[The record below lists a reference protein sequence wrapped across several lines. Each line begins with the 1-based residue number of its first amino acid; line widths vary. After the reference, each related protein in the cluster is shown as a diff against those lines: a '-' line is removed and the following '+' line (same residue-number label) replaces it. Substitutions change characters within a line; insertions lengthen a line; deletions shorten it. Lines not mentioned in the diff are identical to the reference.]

1 MRNRATAIR
10 VVVIVWIVAAV
21 GGDVGLALGP
31 IPPGQASDL
40 ASSESL
46 VILVLSVIAW
56 PVFSGVLA
64 ALFFTLVVNRLAPPT
79 AEVSADA
86 LRGNT
91 RVQTTWIA
99 TTLVIVLS
107 LAVYGTVEL
116 AIDQP
121 GAGISTTS
129 ASLPM
134 PASQDQP
141 LEVQVIAQQW
151 WFTYRYPTYGGIE
164 TAQLVLPVNQK
175 IEFHITSLDVIHS
188 FWFFALGVKA
198 DAVPLNDNVVTAIP
212 TQVGTYR
219 VQCSELCGLWH
230 GNMTDDTAMVVS
242 TSDFATWIQQQ
253 TTLDAPV
260 MKYLPPYS
268 HIYAGSNLPQPGVYA
283 P

>member
-1 MRNRATAIR
+1 
-10 VVVIVWIVAAV
+10 
-21 GGDVGLALGP
+21 
-31 IPPGQASDL
+31 
-40 ASSESL
+40 
-46 VILVLSVIAW
+46 VIAW

-64 ALFFTLVVNRLAPPT
+64 ALFFALVVNRLAPPT

-99 TTLVIVLS
+99 TTLVVVLS
-107 LAVYGTVEL
+107 LAVYGTVAL

-121 GAGISTTS
+121 GAGISTDA

-134 PASQDQP
+134 PTSTDQA

-175 IEFHITSLDVIHS
+175 IQFHVTSLDVIHS
-188 FWFFALGVKA
+188 FWFYALGVKA
-198 DAVPLNDNVVTAIP
+198 DAVPLNDNVVTATP
-212 TQVGTYR
+212 TQIGTYR

-253 TTLDAPV
+253 TALDAPI

-268 HIYAGSNLPQPGVYA
+268 HTYAGSNLPQPGVYA

>member
-10 VVVIVWIVAAV
+10 VVVIVWLVAAV
-21 GGDVGLALGP
+21 AGDVALAFGP

-40 ASSESL
+40 ASSESF
-46 VILVLSVIAW
+46 VILLLAEIAW
-56 PVFSGVLA
+56 PVFSAVLA
-64 ALFFTLVVNRLAPPT
+64 AMFFTMVVNRMAPPT
-79 AEVSADA
+79 AEVSASS

-91 RVQTTWIA
+91 RVQTTWIV

-107 LAVYGTVEL
+107 LAVYGTVAL

-129 ASLPM
+129 AALPM
-134 PASQDQP
+134 PASTSQP

-151 WFTYRYPTYGGIE
+151 WFTYRYPSYGGIE

-175 IEFHITSLDVIHS
+175 IQFHVTSLDVVHS
-188 FWFFALGVKA
+188 FWFYALGVKA
-198 DAVPLNDNVVTAIP
+198 DAVPLNDNVVEATP

-230 GNMTDDTAMVVS
+230 GNMADNTAMVVS
-242 TSDFATWIQQQ
+242 ASDFATWIQQQ
-253 TTLDAPV
+253 TTLDAPI
-260 MKYLPPYS
+260 MKYLLPYS
-268 HIYAGSNLPQPGVYA
+268 HTYEPSPTVYGS
-283 P
+283 

>member
-10 VVVIVWIVAAV
+10 IVVIVWIVAAV
-21 GGDVGLALGP
+21 AGDVGLALGP

-46 VILVLSVIAW
+46 TILLLALIAW
-56 PVFSGVLA
+56 PVFSAVLA

-79 AEVSADA
+79 AQVSSEA

-107 LAVYGTVEL
+107 LAVYGTVAL

-121 GAGISTTS
+121 GAGISTVS
-129 ASLPM
+129 KSLPQ
-134 PASQDQP
+134 PASSDQP

-164 TAQLVLPVNQK
+164 TAQLVLPANQK
-175 IEFHITSLDVIHS
+175 IQFHITSLDVVHS
-188 FWFFALGVKA
+188 FWFYALGVKA
-198 DAVPLNDNVVTAIP
+198 DAVPLNDNVVTATA
-212 TQVGTYR
+212 TQIGTYR

-230 GNMTDDTAMVVS
+230 GNMADDTAMVVS
-242 TSDFATWIQQQ
+242 PSDFATWIQQE
-253 TTLDAPV
+253 TTLDAPI
-260 MKYLPPYS
+260 MKFLLPYS
-268 HIYAGSNLPQPGVYA
+268 HTYEPSPTIYGH
-283 P
+283 